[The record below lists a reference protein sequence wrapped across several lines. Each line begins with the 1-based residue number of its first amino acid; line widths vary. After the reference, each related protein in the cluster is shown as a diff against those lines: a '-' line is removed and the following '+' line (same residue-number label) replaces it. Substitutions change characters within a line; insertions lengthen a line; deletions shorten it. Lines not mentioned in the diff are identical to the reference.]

1 MHTIYTIVFSYLYQ
15 MIEFKIEMLQNEKN
29 VLFVLV
35 FQNLQYIWRI
45 LSIKK
50 NFELSS
56 MVSLLL

>member
-56 MVSLLL
+56 ISPLLL